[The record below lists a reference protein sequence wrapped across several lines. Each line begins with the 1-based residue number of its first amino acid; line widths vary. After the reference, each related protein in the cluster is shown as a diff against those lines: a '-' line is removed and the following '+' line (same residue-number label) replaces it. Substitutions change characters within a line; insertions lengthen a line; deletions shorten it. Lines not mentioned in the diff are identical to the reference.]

1 MILYVLPREFPYT
14 AMALF
19 FIILARRGRALS
31 RIVINHE
38 KIHFAQQRE
47 MLWLP
52 FLLWYGLEFLVRL
65 AEYRNWDDAYRNI
78 SFEREAFANDTNFAY
93 LVFERKPFAWIKY
106 L

>member
-1 MILYVLPREFPYT
+1 
-14 AMALF
+14 MALF
-19 FIILARRGRALS
+19 FVILARRGRTLS

-47 MLWLP
+47 MFYLP
-52 FLLWYGLEFLVRL
+52 FLIFYGIEFLVRL
-65 AEYRNWDDAYRNI
+65 AEYREWDAAYRNI

-93 LVFERKPFAWIKY
+93 LVFERKPYAWLKY